1 MLYTFKMTKDLL
13 FEKQAFFF
21 RSYLM
26 YANVFLQQAQQ
37 IELTKWKKC
46 CFCGVV

>member
-13 FEKQAFFF
+13 FEKQPFF
-21 RSYLM
+21 RFYLM
-26 YANVFLQQAQQ
+26 YANVFLLQAQQ